1 MRNAKTTLLAAL
13 AVLALSA
20 QVRAADPAATAITV
34 ENMHCMGCARK
45 IADRLHAVPG
55 VASVSADVK
64 ASRLT
69 VAPKAGEQ
77 PSPRALW
84 EAVEKAGYKPTR
96 LEAPA
101 GTFTA
106 KPGA

>member
-20 QVRAADPAATAITV
+20 QVRATDPAATAITV
-34 ENMHCMGCARK
+34 ENMHCMSCARK
-45 IADRLHAVPG
+45 MADQLYAVPG

-69 VAPKAGEQ
+69 VGPKAGEQ

-84 EAVEKAGYKPTR
+84 EAIEKAGYKPTQV
-96 LEAPA
+96 EGPA
-101 GTFTA
+101 GKFTT
-106 KPGA
+106 KPGV